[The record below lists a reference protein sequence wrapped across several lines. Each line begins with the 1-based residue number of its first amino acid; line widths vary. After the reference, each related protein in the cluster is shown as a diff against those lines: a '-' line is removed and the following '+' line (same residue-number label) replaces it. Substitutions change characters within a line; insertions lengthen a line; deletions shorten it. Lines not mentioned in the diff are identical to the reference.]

1 MKKTISL
8 VLCAVFAVAFY
19 TYAAAM
25 PERSPRVLMTEEA
38 AEELYYSLPFD
49 DGYAEALGI
58 SEEKF
63 TELRNRLY
71 TAADNFESTVNV
83 EDFAIPYSR
92 AVLGT
97 IGSLLYKTPG
107 RPELFQ
113 VQSVS
118 CNYYP
123 GGSLAEVIIYYNRT
137 AEQYE
142 SDLRT
147 CEAAAEALLSDIKN
161 FGYTDLEK
169 ALLIHDRIVKY
180 TEYVDRGSDDDHN
193 IFGLLKNKT
202 AVCEGYA
209 QTYCYLLSKVGVDSR
224 MVSSSALMHAWNI
237 VTINGKKYHVDATW
251 DDPLADVDGRAR
263 HSNFMC
269 STAKFRSAG
278 AALHNASDYNSEPSD
293 TTYDNYFWQDS
304 DSGFELCRG
313 QIYYIDKSGDTAKL
327 CRFSEH
333 GGTEELFDI
342 SDRWVCKKNGA
353 YYPGNYSR
361 LATDGSFLYYN
372 TAAKIMRYDP
382 KTETT
387 SEVYSPDL
395 TALSSGEDVA
405 AIYGFKVEDGNFLI
419 TPAVSPNFTETTK
432 AENLITAKIPAE
444 KVFKDVWFKTLQT
457 KTDYYIG
464 DDFDPTGM
472 ELFAR
477 YTDGT
482 EEPLSLSDLDIKYD
496 FSAEGE
502 SYVTVTYVKEGYGG
516 TFSVNVKK
524 PSVKFSSSVLA
535 GEIGKPL
542 TLRAASDPEGLE
554 VTFFTEDK
562 EKSEISGNLI
572 TPLSEGKI
580 KIFASITYNG
590 VTYTDVAV
598 LSASEK
604 PVLGDLDGNG
614 RADAADALTIL
625 QYSVKKITLLPEQT
639 AVADLNG
646 DGRVTVTDALLTLKA
661 SLAA

>member
-142 SDLRT
+142 SDFKT

-361 LATDGSFLYYN
+361 LATDGSFY
-372 TAAKIMRYDP
+372 T
-382 KTETT
+382 
-387 SEVYSPDL
+387 
-395 TALSSGEDVA
+395 
-405 AIYGFKVEDGNFLI
+405 I
-419 TPAVSPNFTETTK
+419 TPP
-432 AENLITAKIPAE
+432 
-444 KVFKDVWFKTLQT
+444 Q
-457 KTDYYIG
+457 
-464 DDFDPTGM
+464 
-472 ELFAR
+472 
-477 YTDGT
+477 
-482 EEPLSLSDLDIKYD
+482 
-496 FSAEGE
+496 
-502 SYVTVTYVKEGYGG
+502 
-516 TFSVNVKK
+516 
-524 PSVKFSSSVLA
+524 
-535 GEIGKPL
+535 
-542 TLRAASDPEGLE
+542 
-554 VTFFTEDK
+554 
-562 EKSEISGNLI
+562 KS
-572 TPLSEGKI
+572 
-580 KIFASITYNG
+580 
-590 VTYTDVAV
+590 
-598 LSASEK
+598 
-604 PVLGDLDGNG
+604 
-614 RADAADALTIL
+614 
-625 QYSVKKITLLPEQT
+625 
-639 AVADLNG
+639 
-646 DGRVTVTDALLTLKA
+646 
-661 SLAA
+661 

>member
-25 PERSPRVLMTEEA
+25 PERSPRVLMREEA

-142 SDLRT
+142 SDLKT

-193 IFGLLKNKT
+193 IFGLLSNKT

-237 VTINGKKYHVDATW
+237 VMING
-251 DDPLADVDGRAR
+251 
-263 HSNFMC
+263 
-269 STAKFRSAG
+269 
-278 AALHNASDYNSEPSD
+278 
-293 TTYDNYFWQDS
+293 
-304 DSGFELCRG
+304 
-313 QIYYIDKSGDTAKL
+313 
-327 CRFSEH
+327 
-333 GGTEELFDI
+333 
-342 SDRWVCKKNGA
+342 
-353 YYPGNYSR
+353 
-361 LATDGSFLYYN
+361 
-372 TAAKIMRYDP
+372 
-382 KTETT
+382 
-387 SEVYSPDL
+387 
-395 TALSSGEDVA
+395 
-405 AIYGFKVEDGNFLI
+405 
-419 TPAVSPNFTETTK
+419 
-432 AENLITAKIPAE
+432 
-444 KVFKDVWFKTLQT
+444 
-457 KTDYYIG
+457 
-464 DDFDPTGM
+464 
-472 ELFAR
+472 
-477 YTDGT
+477 
-482 EEPLSLSDLDIKYD
+482 
-496 FSAEGE
+496 
-502 SYVTVTYVKEGYGG
+502 
-516 TFSVNVKK
+516 
-524 PSVKFSSSVLA
+524 
-535 GEIGKPL
+535 
-542 TLRAASDPEGLE
+542 
-554 VTFFTEDK
+554 
-562 EKSEISGNLI
+562 
-572 TPLSEGKI
+572 
-580 KIFASITYNG
+580 
-590 VTYTDVAV
+590 
-598 LSASEK
+598 
-604 PVLGDLDGNG
+604 
-614 RADAADALTIL
+614 
-625 QYSVKKITLLPEQT
+625 
-639 AVADLNG
+639 
-646 DGRVTVTDALLTLKA
+646 
-661 SLAA
+661 